1 MTTTQMNAI
10 SSPAN
15 GLMVYNTTTKSF
27 WQYNGTSWHDN
38 NLGSG
43 NSDWDNNNIAYIP
56 NNTFVNTDY
65 NSETT
70 PKNITIN
77 FFINF

>member
-1 MTTTQMNAI
+1 
-10 SSPAN
+10 
-15 GLMVYNTTTKSF
+15 MVEKNLNPSLVPNKQNLPTGYN
-27 WQYNGTSWHDN
+27 N

-43 NSDWDNNNIAYIP
+43 STDYDNNNIAYIP